1 MTMQVP
7 TWLEYRKRKSKEER
21 FKVLEWSSQSLDL
34 NLIENC
40 WIILQSSLTKRKRIP
55 RTLDVVWAY
64 VLEEWGLLKK
74 DLLQGLADSMQERCE
89 QVIAA
94 HGGPTGH

>member
-1 MTMQVP
+1 M
-7 TWLEYRKRKSKEER
+7 
-21 FKVLEWSSQSLDL
+21 EWPSQSPDL
-34 NLIENC
+34 NPIENL
-40 WIILQSSLTKRKRIP
+40 WSTLKANLKKRKRIP
-55 RTLDVVWAY
+55 RTLDEVWAY

>member
-1 MTMQVP
+1 M
-7 TWLEYRKRKSKEER
+7 K
-21 FKVLEWSSQSLDL
+21 
-34 NLIENC
+34 
-40 WIILQSSLTKRKRIP
+40 KRKRIP
-55 RTLDVVWAY
+55 RTLDEVWAY